1 MNEMITEKPE
11 IETET
16 NDGDQVRMRQ
26 MVVDGS
32 AADNDGGWRRWWSK
46 PGMIGPRGQ
55 NNDDGARPMIWIAR
69 WWERSNR
76 RIV

>member
-11 IETET
+11 IETAT

-32 AADNDGGWRRWWSK
+32 AADNDGG
-46 PGMIGPRGQ
+46 
-55 NNDDGARPMIWIAR
+55 
-69 WWERSNR
+69 
-76 RIV
+76 